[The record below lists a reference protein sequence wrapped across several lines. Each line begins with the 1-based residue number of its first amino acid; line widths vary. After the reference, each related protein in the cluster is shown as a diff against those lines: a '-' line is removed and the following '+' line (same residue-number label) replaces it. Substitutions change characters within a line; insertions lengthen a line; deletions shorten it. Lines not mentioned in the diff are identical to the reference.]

1 MRLFIL
7 SIISAFIGLLIG
19 GFILPPIIPGLSQA
33 YYIVYICAFSGFF
46 IPSFYVLEKLYK
58 SHKKGNDNL

>member
-7 SIISAFIGLLIG
+7 SIISAFIGFLIG
-19 GFILPPIIPGLSQA
+19 GFIIPSIIPGLNEA
-33 YYIVYICAFSGFF
+33 YYIVYLCAFIGFF

-58 SHKKGNDNL
+58 NHKK